1 MKNNILI
8 FFFSFV
14 FTLPRFSLEESSSCL
29 SCHIN
34 PTGGAM
40 RNDYGSN
47 VYTLDELTI
56 RKWIPKSD
64 EDWDGYIT
72 DNVQIGGEFR
82 IQSYESESGS
92 ATFPMQAELYANI
105 DINKDVNIYFELPM
119 GQNGLADNYDIFL
132 LFNELP
138 SNMWLKIGK
147 TSPNYGLMI
156 DDHTSFIK
164 SGNGSKLNL
173 IDDNVYFDSGLR
185 DLFNPLNSKPILIE
199 TGFSFGKGLYLTLDV
214 SQNLMGNYKDEFV
227 NVVSSF
233 TYMKDFK
240 NWSLM
245 LGSSLMKEKE
255 MNLMGIFGGV
265 SISKLTMTF
274 ELDRA
279 YDLFD
284 LDNYESSLAAY
295 TQIVYKPIQGF
306 HLVAKYDFFDYN
318 ETIQNGAINRY
329 SYGFEFFPLNMLE
342 IKFQI
347 RDYNTNYLVNNVKF
361 DYSQEYLLQLHAWF

>member
-1 MKNNILI
+1 MRLFILI
-8 FFFSFV
+8 ILMNIIFS
-14 FTLPRFSLEESSSCL
+14 LPRFSVEESTSCMT
-29 SCHIN
+29 CHIN

-47 VYTLDELTI
+47 VYTLDELTV
-56 RKWIPKSD
+56 RKWIPKGD

-72 DNVQIGGEFR
+72 DNLQLGGEFR
-82 IQSYESESGS
+82 IQSYDGNSGS
-92 ATFPMQAELYANI
+92 GTFPMQAELYANI

-132 LFNELP
+132 LFDNLP
-138 SNMWLKIGK
+138 ANMWLKIGK

-164 SGNGSKLNL
+164 AGNGSSANL
-173 IDDNVYFDSGLR
+173 VDDNINFDLGLR
-185 DLFNPLNSKPILIE
+185 NFFNPSNSKPIMIE
-199 TGFSFGKGLYLTLDV
+199 SGFNFGKGLYMTLDI
-214 SQNLMGNYKDEFV
+214 SQALQGYKDKFV
-227 NVVSSF
+227 NYTSSI
-233 TYMKDFK
+233 TYLKDFDS
-240 NWSLM
+240 WSLM

-265 SISKLTMTF
+265 SIPKLTMTF

-318 ETIQNGAINRY
+318 ESIQNGAINRY

-347 RDYNTNYLVNNVKF
+347 RDYNTNYLVDNVKF
-361 DYSQEYLLQLHAWF
+361 DYGQEYLLQLHAWF